1 MLDLIPMIGMLA
13 GVGIITIVVVLWR
26 E

>member
-13 GVGIITIVVVLWR
+13 GVGIITIVVVLWW